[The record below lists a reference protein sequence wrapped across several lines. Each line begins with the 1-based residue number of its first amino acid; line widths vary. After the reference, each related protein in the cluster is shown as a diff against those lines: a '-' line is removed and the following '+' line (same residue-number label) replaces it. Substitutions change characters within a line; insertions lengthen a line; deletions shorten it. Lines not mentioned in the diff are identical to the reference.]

1 MGISEF
7 AATSASMGSS
17 LRQGGHQVA
26 HRFTTKGRPA
36 KFSGIRGAPLRR
48 ASCGK
53 SGSGR
58 GSGRSSAV
66 AVNQTA
72 PKITTVASPLPI
84 AGRGRILQAR
94 MAAATASR
102 SEEHTSELQ
111 SRMRHSYAVFCLK
124 KKKQQENK

>member
-26 HRFTTKGRPA
+26 HRFTTEGRPA
-36 KFSGIRGAPLRR
+36 KFSGIRVAPLRR
-48 ASCGK
+48 DSCGK

-58 GSGRSSAV
+58 GSGGSSAV

-72 PKITTVASPLPI
+72 PKIITVA
-84 AGRGRILQAR
+84 
-94 MAAATASR
+94 R
-102 SEEHTSELQ
+102 SEERRVGKECVSTGRYRWSP
-111 SRMRHSYAVFCLK
+111 YTYK
-124 KKKQQENK
+124 KKCT